1 MSYLSA
7 YEYDGAKGINFKADE
22 GAFTVNDDMIDG
34 GSFASPMVPGM
45 WVSLVSAK
53 TMCVKAAATGEIPIG
68 VVVGKPH
75 GGDRTRYS
83 RDVAV
88 DLIGCRV
95 LECEIVKT
103 SANLAVGDPITFND
117 AGGVYGLGTW
127 KRDEDGSHV
136 AQPNGTYVL
145 APLTVDATNGG
156 QLVPV
161 LFMGPQF

>member
-7 YEYDGAKGINFKADE
+7 YEYEGVKGINFKADE
-22 GAFTVNDDMIDG
+22 GAFTASDDSIDG
-34 GSFASPMVPGM
+34 GSFATPLKPGM

-53 TMCVKAAATGEIPIG
+53 TMCVKKCEAGEAPIG
-68 VVVGKPH
+68 VVAGKPK

-95 LECEIVKT
+95 LEVEIVKT
-103 SANLAVGDPITFND
+103 SDNVTVGASVAFSAKD
-117 AGGVYGLGTW
+117 GVYGLGMWAVDST
-127 KRDEDGSHV
+127 
-136 AQPNGTYVL
+136 ANNAIAL

-156 QLVPV
+156 QLIPV
-161 LFMGPQF
+161 LFGHFVY

>member
-7 YEYDGAKGINFKADE
+7 YEYEGAKGINFKADE
-22 GAFTVNDDMIDG
+22 GAFTANDDMIDG
-34 GSFASPMVPGM
+34 GSYATPLKPGM

-53 TMCVKAAATGEIPIG
+53 TMCVKAAATGETPIG
-68 VVVGKPH
+68 VVVGAPH
-75 GGDRTRYS
+75 GGSRARYTR
-83 RDVAV
+83 DIAV

-103 SANLAVGDPITFND
+103 SYNLSVGDSLKFSD

-127 KRDEDGSHV
+127 TRDEDGSHV
-136 AQPNGTYVL
+136 NQPNGTYVL
-145 APLTVDATNGG
+145 APLTVDGTNGG